1 MGKEVG
7 GERSEWGKG
16 MGGVI
21 HAVKMLHVCMY
32 PPGGLML
39 KKKLL
44 PLMIGLAVI
53 LNHLGVIHL

>member
-1 MGKEVG
+1 MGV
-7 GERSEWGKG
+7 
-16 MGGVI
+16 VI

-32 PPGGLML
+32 PAGGLL

-53 LNHLGVIHL
+53 LNHSGVIHL